1 MKNSRGNHEE
11 AKVVLDMEQFT
22 HTEHIDDEKKM
33 NEDIKWD
40 RLRNE
45 QEKEH

>member
-1 MKNSRGNHEE
+1 
-11 AKVVLDMEQFT
+11 MEQFT
-22 HTEHIDDEKKM
+22 HMEHIDDKK

-45 QEKEH
+45 QEKKH